1 MKTITLAAMLL
12 AASGLCHAAK
22 PCEELKKEIG
32 AKLEANHASGYTLDI
47 VANDK
52 VGDAKV
58 LGSCELG
65 SKKVV
70 MQKQKK

>member
-1 MKTITLAAMLL
+1 MKTAAVAFVLL
-12 AASGLCHAAK
+12 AVTGLSHAAK
-22 PCEELKKEIG
+22 PCEELKKEIA
-32 AKLEANHASGYTLDI
+32 AKLEANHAGGYVLDI
-47 VANDK
+47 VASDK